1 MLKIGT
7 VKWQGKCSRHP
18 NFNPWSDG
26 PSAMTNEC
34 PRCQDLMTIHENH
47 QRTLR
52 LMRTF
57 SPPGRKKK
65 AIDPIRALQQDLF
78 TSNA

>member
-18 NFNPWSDG
+18 KFDPSSDG
-26 PSAMTNEC
+26 PNAIRGEC
-34 PRCQDLMTIHENH
+34 PRCHDLMTIYENH

-57 SPPGRKKK
+57 TPPARKKQ
-65 AIDPIRALQQDLF
+65 ALDPIRARQQNLF
-78 TSNA
+78 SSNA

>member
-7 VKWQGKCSRHP
+7 VKWQGKCAKHP
-18 NFNPWSDG
+18 KFSPSSDG
-26 PSAMTNEC
+26 PQAIRGEC
-34 PRCQDLMTIHENH
+34 QRCQDLMTIYENH

-57 SPPGRKKK
+57 TPLARKKK
-65 AIDPIRALQQDLF
+65 TPDPITARQQNLF
-78 TSNA
+78 PSNA